1 MTPHWAWNSLKML
14 IFSFSYFSNLPLEV
28 SKKNISPPLHHP
40 FDFRIFH
47 GKASLSGYLPLM
59 AIPICLSRPTRDQL
73 TKVVFLDDDG
83 GKKILSLD
91 GKGRVQSV
99 GVPENLKTNQASN
112 ICWLIFPKLMIQPT
126 VYIGLTN
133 SALLSQK
140 NPKKRF
146 ICWLIFCWLNSALVY
161 VIQRKK

>member
-1 MTPHWAWNSLKML
+1 
-14 IFSFSYFSNLPLEV
+14 
-28 SKKNISPPLHHP
+28 
-40 FDFRIFH
+40 
-47 GKASLSGYLPLM
+47 M
-59 AIPICLSRPTRDQL
+59 AIPIFLSRPTRDQL

-140 NPKKRF
+140 
-146 ICWLIFCWLNSALVY
+146 IGLSVG
-161 VIQRKK
+161 